1 MIVKS
6 AIADLGHGNNAVIT
20 DAGHF
25 ALELDGATTY
35 MTADQAKDMWA
46 KLGVLIRE
54 FNKWNG

>member
-20 DAGHF
+20 DKGHF

-35 MTADQAKDMWA
+35 IDRKS
-46 KLGVLIRE
+46 VV
-54 FNKWNG
+54 